1 MSSRRGRTQRN
12 VSIVMMVVGGVLV
25 SRAVKMV
32 MGSGKTGGEAV
43 AMAPREGEWQEQ

>member
-25 SRAVKMV
+25 SRAAKME
-32 MGSGKTGGEAV
+32 MASGKMGGEAV
-43 AMAPREGEWQEQ
+43 AMAPREWEWQEQ